1 MKRVAILL
9 ALLPSGSTPALA
21 RGGAHVEM
29 HVGPN
34 SARSAPSTIAAHGDS
49 PLMGGPFPSSTG
61 VGGMP
66 DPGAPFNPSGVG
78 VPGGNGPGNTTITP
92 NMTPP
97 PVNTGPT
104 GPGARSPRRA
114 CIETRFRETRAGT
127 GPLLGRWFLNNNRQ
141 QTGSDMKLLIAT
153 TVALFAIG
161 STLAAAQ
168 GGGGGAGGGAAGGG
182 AAGGASGTATGSP
195 ASPSGG
201 FNPGGVGVP
210 GGAGPGNTTA
220 TPNMTPPAVNTGPT
234 GPGGTFATPGTGTT
248 NPNTGNNG
256 MTSSPSSLSTAPGV
270 NSNNNTNA
278 ANPSSPST
286 TGTPNIVAPER

>member
-1 MKRVAILL
+1 LIDKAGTGALPGRWIVAATPTGVRVMKRVAILL

-104 GPGARSPRRA
+104 GPG
-114 CIETRFRETRAGT
+114 
-127 GPLLGRWFLNNNRQ
+127 
-141 QTGSDMKLLIAT
+141 
-153 TVALFAIG
+153 
-161 STLAAAQ
+161 
-168 GGGGGAGGGAAGGG
+168 
-182 AAGGASGTATGSP
+182 
-195 ASPSGG
+195 
-201 FNPGGVGVP
+201 
-210 GGAGPGNTTA
+210 
-220 TPNMTPPAVNTGPT
+220 
-234 GPGGTFATPGTGTT
+234 GTFATPG
-248 NPNTGNNG
+248 
-256 MTSSPSSLSTAPGV
+256 V
-270 NSNNNTNA
+270 H
-278 ANPSSPST
+278 
-286 TGTPNIVAPER
+286 